1 MRVRY
6 TVASRRR
13 RKKIL
18 KRAKGF
24 FLGRRKLYR
33 TAKEA
38 VIRALASSYKGRK
51 LKKRNFR
58 KLWIT
63 RIQAAC
69 RLLGFTYSAFIN
81 ALKKSHISLNRKILA
96 EIAYKNLEQ
105 FKMIAQQAG
114 LQINPISQSLNI

>member
-6 TVASRRR
+6 TARKK
-13 RKKIL
+13 RKKIM

-24 FLGRRKLYR
+24 VMGRRRLYR

-38 VIRALASSYKGRK
+38 VQRALAASYKGRK

-58 KLWIT
+58 RLWIT

-69 RLLGFTYSAFIN
+69 RMLGFTYSAFIN
-81 ALKKSHISLNRKILA
+81 AIKKANITLNRKTLA
-96 EIAYKNLEQ
+96 EIAYNNLEE
-105 FKMIAQQAG
+105 FKSIAQQAG
-114 LQINPISQSLNI
+114 LEIKPVSFL

>member
-6 TVASRRR
+6 TVASRRK

-18 KRAKGF
+18 KRARGF
-24 FLGRRKLYR
+24 VMGRHRLYR

-38 VIRALASSYKGRK
+38 VIRALAASYKGRK

-58 KLWIT
+58 RLWIT

-69 RLLGFTYSAFIN
+69 RLLGFTYSQFIS
-81 ALKKSHISLNRKILA
+81 ALKKANIALNRKILA
-96 EIAYKNLEQ
+96 DIAFRNLEQ
-105 FKMIAQQAG
+105 FKNIAQQAG
-114 LQINPISQSLNI
+114 LQVKEITI

>member
-1 MRVRY
+1 MRVKY
-6 TVASRRR
+6 SVPSRRR

-24 FLGRRKLYR
+24 VMGRRRLYR

-38 VIRALASSYKGRK
+38 VIRALAASYKGRK

-58 KLWIT
+58 RLWIT

-69 RLLGFTYSAFIN
+69 RLLGLTYSQFIS
-81 ALKKSHISLNRKILA
+81 ALKKANITLNRKILA
-96 EIAYKNLEQ
+96 QVAFNNLEQ
-105 FKMIAQQAG
+105 FKTIAKEAG
-114 LQINPISQSLNI
+114 LQVKEKMVQ